1 MALQDCILAKHAYKR
16 DVQYGVVLDKA
27 DRTTGRVILISANT
41 GRNKTSS
48 KYMNGIQE
56 AIEAKEQYIENNLP
70 NSKKRYKIELTK
82 RNRTKAMCTY
92 PDFLSLYRGR
102 VCGMTGTSDV
112 EEFREIYGFETYH
125 VPTRK
130 ANIRYDYEDQI
141 YMTRKEKLEA
151 IVEEV
156 IRAHEM
162 LEPVLIGTTS
172 VEESKEI
179 SALLKSAGIRHQLLN
194 AENEEEENKIIE
206 TAGLLGSVTVSTN
219 MAGRGTDIKL
229 GEGAREVGGLYVIG
243 TSKNASIRIDDQL
256 RGRAARQGD
265 PGKTKYFSSLED
277 KLVRLHYPNDTLLGF
292 MDQNKHVKGRV
303 RDTKA
308 KAIIDKAQANKEGLD
323 KTSRLTSEKFNLVF
337 TEQKEIIYELR
348 NKILEAS
355 NVDFIKYIGTI
366 MSKYI
371 ISTVNYE
378 PYEKIESAFGS
389 FIEVKDCYSTNN
401 KEFQDNLYKA
411 IHGKFRSNFGDKIT
425 DIEVNKYVKDM
436 KEKFL
441 HIIDDYWTS
450 YFDIL
455 DLLKK
460 KMTVSVTDD
469 VFKVYEREA
478 NQIFGHEVY
487 PGILNEMIAY
497 AINPSMKYGEYEPV
511 HKTDSEEVS
520 KIII

>member
-1 MALQDCILAKHAYKR
+1 
-16 DVQYGVVLDKA
+16 
-27 DRTTGRVILISANT
+27 
-41 GRNKTSS
+41 
-48 KYMNGIQE
+48 
-56 AIEAKEQYIENNLP
+56 
-70 NSKKRYKIELTK
+70 
-82 RNRTKAMCTY
+82 
-92 PDFLSLYRGR
+92 
-102 VCGMTGTSDV
+102 
-112 EEFREIYGFETYH
+112 
-125 VPTRK
+125 
-130 ANIRYDYEDQI
+130 
-141 YMTRKEKLEA
+141 
-151 IVEEV
+151 
-156 IRAHEM
+156 
-162 LEPVLIGTTS
+162 
-172 VEESKEI
+172 
-179 SALLKSAGIRHQLLN
+179 
-194 AENEEEENKIIE
+194 
-206 TAGLLGSVTVSTN
+206 
-219 MAGRGTDIKL
+219 
-229 GEGAREVGGLYVIG
+229 
-243 TSKNASIRIDDQL
+243 
-256 RGRAARQGD
+256 
-265 PGKTKYFSSLED
+265 
-277 KLVRLHYPNDTLLGF
+277 

-411 IHGKFRSNFGDKIT
+411 IHGKFRSNFGAKIT
-425 DIEVNKYVKDM
+425 DIELNKYVKDM
-436 KEKFL
+436 KEKFID
-441 HIIDDYWTS
+441 IIDDYWTS

-469 VFKVYEREA
+469 VFKLDEREA

-511 HKTDSEEVS
+511 HKNDIEELS